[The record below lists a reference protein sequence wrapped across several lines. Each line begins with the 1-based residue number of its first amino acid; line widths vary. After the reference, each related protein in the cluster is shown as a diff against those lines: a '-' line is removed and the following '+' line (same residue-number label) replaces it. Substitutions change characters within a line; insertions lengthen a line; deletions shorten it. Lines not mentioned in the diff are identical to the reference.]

1 MHGTNCN
8 CPSCRQAAQAF
19 GFDSFQSGSS
29 GQTGNS
35 GQNRNSGEVFGEAE
49 ELELAFELLNVRSD
63 QEWEQFLGDV
73 FKTIGKGVK
82 AVGSFA
88 AKHVLPV
95 VGTALKQIA
104 KTALPIAGGALGSLI
119 PIPGVGTA
127 LGSALGGAVAKALEM
142 EVAGVNPED
151 ADIERARRFVRL
163 TGSVMREIATAPSS
177 ASPEAVARAALVHAV
192 TRHLPEAAYAMA
204 AMPTMQMAS
213 PSAAYSEPTGQS
225 GVWRRHGRHIVVEGL

>member
-1 MHGTNCN
+1 MHAMNCN

-19 GFDSFQSGSS
+19 GFDSV
-29 GQTGNS
+29 
-35 GQNRNSGEVFGEAE
+35 QNRNSGEVIGEAE

-104 KTALPIAGGALGSLI
+104 KTALPLAGGALGTLI

-127 LGSALGGAVAKALEM
+127 LGSALGGAVANALEM
-142 EVAGVNPED
+142 EVAGVNPAD

-163 TGSVMREIATAPSS
+163 AGSVMREVALAPPSS
-177 ASPEAVARAALVHAV
+177 SPEAAARTALVNAISQHLPAAAHQMATMADAHPVARPAPAFAAG
-192 TRHLPEAAYAMA
+192 
-204 AMPTMQMAS
+204 
-213 PSAAYSEPTGQS
+213 GQQ
-225 GVWRRHGRHIVVEGL
+225 GIWRRHGRHVVIEGL

>member
-1 MHGTNCN
+1 MHPINCN

-19 GFDSFQSGSS
+19 GFDAFQH
-29 GQTGNS
+29 
-35 GQNRNSGEVFGEAE
+35 RNSGEVFAE
-49 ELELAFELLNVRSD
+49 SEEMELAFELLNVRND

-95 VGTALKQIA
+95 VGPALKQIA
-104 KTALPIAGGALGSLI
+104 KAALPIAGGALGSLI

-142 EVAGVNPED
+142 EVAGVNPAD
-151 ADIERARRFVRL
+151 ADIERARHFVRL
-163 TGSVMREIATAPSS
+163 AGSVMREVALAPPSS
-177 ASPEAVARAALVHAV
+177 SPEAVAFATADPARGQPAIPAA
-192 TRHLPEAAYAMA
+192 AAHAMA
-204 AMPTMQMAS
+204 AMPTGQPS
-213 PSAAYSEPTGQS
+213 PVLPAHFAQSGQS
-225 GVWRRHGRHIVVEGL
+225 GSWRRHGRHIVVEGL